1 MKAEGFNFYCLQPTT
16 GGTPCFNSIENEKF
30 SRGTV
35 KQISLQNFFEMIL
48 MIGQVQLCILQKEI
62 KGRGW
67 DGNDINRIL
76 KSLDSLPMKF
86 LKSEPDHIPILS
98 CSVKNA

>member
-48 MIGQVQLCILQKEI
+48 MIGQVQMYTTKRNQGKMM
-62 KGRGW
+62 GW
-67 DGNDINRIL
+67 Q
-76 KSLDSLPMKF
+76 
-86 LKSEPDHIPILS
+86 
-98 CSVKNA
+98 